1 VTFESCRFTGFRH
14 TFVNTQREYNSS
26 GAYALIFKLRD
37 TPEIRSYLFISLLT
51 IFSTIFVLSNTTFR
65 GVQEVE
71 DAAPKSLDLS
81 AYVKEQ
87 LPKITQEIS
96 ETAIEMSVISSS
108 ISEKGVVETG
118 KELGRDL
125 GNNSF
130 VFPVK
135 ATAKVVSFDENFI
148 VLEIAGSA
156 EGDVFNIPIGLAL
169 SGNPIRDVTGK
180 IKFGD
185 FFDQTEYQA
194 AANAFKDLIRESIIT
209 KLDPP
214 SLVGKTITVYGAWN
228 NGPIEKIYNIIPT
241 SITIS
246 EVVNE

>member
-1 VTFESCRFTGFRH
+1 M
-14 TFVNTQREYNSS
+14 
-26 GAYALIFKLRD
+26 KLKIND
-37 TPEIRSYLFISLLT
+37 TPENRSYLFLT
-51 IFSTIFVLSNTTFR
+51 ILLVFSVLFILTNTSFR
-65 GVQEVE
+65 DVKAVE
-71 DAAPKSLDLS
+71 EAAPKSLDLNVYAKEKLPIITADVASS
-81 AYVKEQ
+81 A
-87 LPKITQEIS
+87 IEIS
-96 ETAIEMSVISSS
+96 VIANS
-108 ISEKGVVETG
+108 ISEKGIVETG

-135 ATAKVVSFDENFI
+135 TIAKVISYDENFLI
-148 VLEIAGSA
+148 LEV
-156 EGDVFNIPIGLAL
+156 EGTSKDDVFNIPLGLAL

-194 AANAFKDLIRESIIT
+194 AANAFKDLIRETVIS

-214 SLVGKTITVYGAWN
+214 SLVGKQIEVYGAWN

-241 SITIS
+241 TITIV
-246 EVVNE
+246 ENTNE

>member
-1 VTFESCRFTGFRH
+1 M
-14 TFVNTQREYNSS
+14 
-26 GAYALIFKLRD
+26 IFKLRD
-37 TPEIRSYLFISLLT
+37 TPEIRSYLFISALT
-51 IFSTIFVLSNTTFR
+51 IFSAIFIFSNTTFR
-65 GVQEVE
+65 GAQEVE

-81 AYVKEQ
+81 AYVQEQ

-96 ETAIEMSVISSS
+96 ETAIEMSVISLS
-108 ISEKGVVETG
+108 IAEKGVVETG

-135 ATAKVVSFDENFI
+135 TTAKVASYDENFI
-148 VLEIAGSA
+148 ILEIEGSA
-156 EGDVFNIPIGLAL
+156 KGDVFNIPIGLAL
-169 SGNPIRDVTGK
+169 SGNPVRDVTGK
-180 IKFGD
+180 INFGD

-194 AANAFKDLIRESIIT
+194 AANAFKDLIRETIIS

-228 NGPIEKIYNIIPT
+228 NGPLEKIYNIIPT

-246 EVVNE
+246 EAVDE